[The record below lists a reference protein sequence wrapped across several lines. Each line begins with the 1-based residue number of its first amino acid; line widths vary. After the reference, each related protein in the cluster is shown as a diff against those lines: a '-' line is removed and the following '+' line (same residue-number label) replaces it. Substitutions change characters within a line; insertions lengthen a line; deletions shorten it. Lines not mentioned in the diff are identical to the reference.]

1 MPKCLAC
8 AEPIKVGD
16 KYQPDVSGDLLH
28 DECTATD
35 SFVDLE
41 SGEPTG
47 RREPPIIWTQQD
59 QDTEDA
65 DAAASLPQTPTGET
79 IQ

>member
-16 KYQPDVSGDLLH
+16 KYYNDVSGDLIH
-28 DECTATD
+28 DKCTADD

-41 SGEPTG
+41 TEAPLTYRPT
-47 RREPPIIWTQQD
+47 PHVWTQQD

-65 DAAASLPQTPTGET
+65 DAEALPTTATGET